1 MNKEKRGDDMSTLEY
16 AEEIVSEIRDEVPEW
31 DTIADTVLAEEV
43 NFRIKKAPYNVV
55 KHIAVSYILHK
66 LKSR

>member
-31 DTIADTVLAEEV
+31 DTMA
-43 NFRIKKAPYNVV
+43 
-55 KHIAVSYILHK
+55 
-66 LKSR
+66 